1 MAAWGYEFYLF
12 VLKVCIL
19 FSFSQLDLY
28 MSVHQFLR
36 WMMLQKKFLMS
47 LMAGSEMGEDGNQL
61 NAEQELRWGAK
72 MKMLLGCTDECNH
85 PNDAIPKIERYWTM
99 PTPQDTYSTLAGCE
113 VCVSMHLFWGLALSA
128 GGIEEKIRGCLVVY
142 FPISLNTW

>member
-36 WMMLQKKFLMS
+36 WMMLQKKFLTS

-61 NAEQELRWGAK
+61 NAEQELR
-72 MKMLLGCTDECNH
+72 
-85 PNDAIPKIERYWTM
+85 
-99 PTPQDTYSTLAGCE
+99 
-113 VCVSMHLFWGLALSA
+113 
-128 GGIEEKIRGCLVVY
+128 
-142 FPISLNTW
+142 

>member
-12 VLKVCIL
+12 VLKVWIL

-61 NAEQELRWGAK
+61 NAEQELR
-72 MKMLLGCTDECNH
+72 
-85 PNDAIPKIERYWTM
+85 
-99 PTPQDTYSTLAGCE
+99 
-113 VCVSMHLFWGLALSA
+113 
-128 GGIEEKIRGCLVVY
+128 
-142 FPISLNTW
+142 